1 MAMKSV
7 LICALLF
14 VLLAGTARADL
25 DEEIDE
31 GAAAVEANVI
41 AWHRDIHENPELSN
55 REVRTAALVA
65 SYLKTLDIEVTTG
78 VAHTGVVGILHGDK
92 PRGGKPGRVVALRAD
107 MDALPVVE
115 ETGLPYAS
123 TVTSQYLGQDVG
135 VMHACGHDNH
145 VAILMGVAKVL
156 AGVRAQLPGTV
167 KFIFQPAEEGAPSG
181 EEGGAS
187 MMVREGV
194 LKNPDV
200 DAIFGLHVMQLDATG
215 QVSMRPLG
223 AMASSQRFEI
233 VVKGRQTH
241 GATPWS
247 GIDPIVV
254 ASQIVGG
261 LQTIVSRRVDI
272 SSSPA
277 VVTVGT
283 FHSGTRNNIIPDD
296 AKLTGTIRTFDPA
309 VSEAVRDE
317 MRQITTGIAQ
327 SQGAEATL
335 SLSEGNPATIN
346 DPALLEQM
354 RPTLVRIYGDANVR
368 VSRPLMLA
376 EDFAFYQQ
384 QVPGLFFFVGVR
396 PPDVSA
402 DAAIPNHSPKFFAD
416 ENALKDAVR
425 AMASLAADYLRQP
438 Q

>member
-1 MAMKSV
+1 MRFNV
-7 LICALLF
+7 VFWALL
-14 VLLAGTARADL
+14 LCATARADL
-25 DEEIDE
+25 DDDID
-31 GAAAVEANVI
+31 ASSAAVEDNVI
-41 AWHRDIHENPELSN
+41 AWHRDFHENPELSN
-55 REVRTAALVA
+55 REVRTAAFVA
-65 SYLKTLDIEVTTG
+65 AYLKTLDIDVSTG
-78 VAHTGVVGILHGDK
+78 IAHTGVVGIL
-92 PRGGKPGRVVALRAD
+92 RGGKPGKVVALRAD

-115 ETGLPYAS
+115 ETGLSYAS
-123 TVTSQYLGQDVG
+123 TATTQYLGQDVG
-135 VMHACGHDNH
+135 VMHACGHDSH

-156 AGVRAQLPGTV
+156 ASVRAQLPGTV
-167 KFIFQPAEEGAPSG
+167 KFIFQPAEEGAPPG
-181 EEGGAS
+181 EEGGAG
-187 MMVREGV
+187 MMVRAGV

-200 DAIFGLHVMQLDATG
+200 DAIFGLHVMQLDQTG

-247 GIDPIVV
+247 GIDPIVI
-254 ASQIVGG
+254 ASQIVVG

-296 AKLTGTIRTFDPA
+296 AKLTGTIRTFEPA

-317 MRQITTGIAQ
+317 MQQIATGIAQ

-346 DPALLEQM
+346 DPALLDQM
-354 RPTLVRIYGDANVR
+354 RPTLVRIYGDANVH

-396 PPDVSA
+396 PADVPE

-416 ENALKDAVR
+416 ESALKDAVR
-425 AMASLAADYLRQP
+425 AMASLAADYLRLQ
-438 Q
+438 QQED